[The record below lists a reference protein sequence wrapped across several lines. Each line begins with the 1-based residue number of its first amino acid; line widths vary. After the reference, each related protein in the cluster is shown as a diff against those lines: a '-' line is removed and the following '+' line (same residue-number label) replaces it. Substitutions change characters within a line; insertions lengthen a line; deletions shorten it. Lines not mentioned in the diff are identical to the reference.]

1 MELHDKHVNLQG
13 FQQSHIGET
22 AFITGGA
29 LKDDRN
35 LLSPTDPFVCSRSRA
50 KYLRKEIIRP

>member
-1 MELHDKHVNLQG
+1 MTDGDATHIGLD
-13 FQQSHIGET
+13 IGET